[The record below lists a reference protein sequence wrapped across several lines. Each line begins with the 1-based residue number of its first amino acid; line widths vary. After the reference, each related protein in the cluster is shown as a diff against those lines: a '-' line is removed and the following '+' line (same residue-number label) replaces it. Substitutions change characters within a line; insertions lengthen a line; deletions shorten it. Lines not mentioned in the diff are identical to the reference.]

1 MRGRVHPGLITGNDA
16 KTARLHYIDWL
27 RVLAILGVF
36 LFHSSSVFNTL
47 DFHIKNIEQS
57 EVITIIQ
64 AFFFPWGMPLFF
76 VIAGAGTWFALKR
89 RSSIQY
95 VTERSNRLLIPF
107 VVGSV
112 LLSPVQLYF
121 EWSHKIQTGVFEGSF
136 LQFLGSLPWEPNS
149 RIFAV
154 VGYHLWFLGFL
165 FMFTL
170 LSLPIFRWF
179 QSDSGRRFV
188 SILVRISQYRG
199 GILVFL
205 LLPLIARLGLQP
217 FFPYEHDW
225 ADFCF
230 LFAFFINGYVV
241 ISDERLRMAVWRDW
255 PITLAA
261 GTLAFLGAL
270 AISLSTG
277 ELDIEA
283 VPRNPVDYIWWGLF
297 AVCGWCWTAFALSAG
312 MRFLNFSNKLLRYG
326 QEAIVPFFVVHQ
338 PVIIVI
344 AYFVVQ
350 WNADLL
356 IKLLVVVFGSFAVSI
371 GLFQFIIRHI
381 RPLRAAFGMKAGKP
395 GREPAQVG

>member
-1 MRGRVHPGLITGNDA
+1 
-16 KTARLHYIDWL
+16 
-27 RVLAILGVF
+27 
-36 LFHSSSVFNTL
+36 
-47 DFHIKNIEQS
+47 
-57 EVITIIQ
+57 
-64 AFFFPWGMPLFF
+64 MPLFF
-76 VIAGAGTWFALKR
+76 VIAGAGTWFALRR
-89 RSSIQY
+89 RSSFQY
-95 VTERSNRLLIPF
+95 ITERSNRLLIPF

-121 EWSHKIQTGVFEGSF
+121 EWSHKLQMGVFEGSF

-170 LSLPIFRWF
+170 LSLPLFRWF
-179 QSDSGRRFV
+179 QGDSGRRLV
-188 SILVRISQYRG
+188 SVLVRISRYRG
-199 GILVFL
+199 SILFFV
-205 LLPLIARLGLQP
+205 LLPMIARLGLQP

-225 ADFCF
+225 ADFFF
-230 LFAFFINGYVV
+230 LFAFFIIGYLV

-255 PITLAA
+255 PITLAV

-283 VPRNPVDYIWWGLF
+283 VPRSPLDYIWWGLF
-297 AVCGWCWTAFALSAG
+297 VMCGWCWTAFALSVG
-312 MRFLNFSNKLLRYG
+312 MRFLNFTNNVLRYG

-350 WNADLL
+350 WNTGLL
-356 IKLLVVVFGSFAVSI
+356 AKLSVVVFGSFAISF
-371 GLFQFIIRHI
+371 GLYQFIIRHI
-381 RPLRAAFGMKAGKP
+381 RPLRAAFGMKASNP
-395 GREPAQVG
+395 GRGLVRVD